1 MHVNLGSRTLDLTT
15 PIVMGVINVTP
26 DSFSDGGQFRS
37 ADAATKAALH
47 MLEAGASIIDIGG
60 ESTRPGAS
68 PMSPQIQLDRVLP
81 VIEAIR
87 RESAAI
93 ISIDTSHPR
102 VMHEATTA
110 GAEIIND
117 IFALTLPGAMQ
128 AAVATK
134 AAICL
139 MHMQGVPAT
148 MQDDPQYDELPGDIV
163 AFLKNRVAA
172 CAEAG
177 IAADRLLVD
186 PGFGF
191 GKTDEQNL
199 TLLATLGRIGDLG
212 RPVLVGLSRKGTLGN
227 VVGRAAN
234 ERMPAGLAAAVI
246 AVERG
251 AHIVRTHDVQDT
263 VDALKIVRA
272 VNQAEQR

>member
-1 MHVNLGSRTLDLTT
+1 
-15 PIVMGVINVTP
+15 
-26 DSFSDGGQFRS
+26 
-37 ADAATKAALH
+37 
-47 MLEAGASIIDIGG
+47 
-60 ESTRPGAS
+60 
-68 PMSPQIQLDRVLP
+68 
-81 VIEAIR
+81 
-87 RESAAI
+87 
-93 ISIDTSHPR
+93 
-102 VMHEATTA
+102 
-110 GAEIIND
+110 
-117 IFALTLPGAMQ
+117 
-128 AAVATK
+128 
-134 AAICL
+134 
-139 MHMQGVPAT
+139 
-148 MQDDPQYDELPGDIV
+148 
-163 AFLKNRVAA
+163 VAA

-251 AHIVRTHDVQDT
+251 AQIVRTHDVQDT
-263 VDALKIVRA
+263 VDALKIVKA